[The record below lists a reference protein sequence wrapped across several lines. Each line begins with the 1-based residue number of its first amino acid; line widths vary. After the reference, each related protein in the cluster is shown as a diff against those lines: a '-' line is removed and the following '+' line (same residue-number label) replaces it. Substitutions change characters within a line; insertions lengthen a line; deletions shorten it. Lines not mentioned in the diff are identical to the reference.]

1 MLREECVS
9 LLVQGAPPSFSK
21 STCNHSST
29 HTYALTRSY
38 SLSSMVQSTPRC
50 PVYSPT
56 LAWEGLR
63 ARLFSH
69 SCFSQ
74 IRFSSSLPSRK
85 GSALAPGK
93 VLPRA
98 LSGSYLERCCV
109 HVGTQVCTRGYTR
122 VYTRVHFSLLE
133 CGYILGRPTP
143 SEWILLA
150 SARALR
156 LLCPRCLATH
166 SYVRSVARRRL
177 RMSSE
182 GISYL
187 CTDILHGTMRV

>member
-1 MLREECVS
+1 MGGLEGSLISSSMLLPNS
-9 LLVQGAPPSFSK
+9 FPLLVAFGERLRLSPREGAPS
-21 STCNHSST
+21 
-29 HTYALTRSY
+29 
-38 SLSSMVQSTPRC
+38 
-50 PVYSPT
+50 
-56 LAWEGLR
+56 
-63 ARLFSH
+63 
-69 SCFSQ
+69 
-74 IRFSSSLPSRK
+74 
-85 GSALAPGK
+85 
-93 VLPRA
+93 RA

-109 HVGTQVCTRGYTR
+109 HVGTQVYTRGYTR

-150 SARALR
+150 SVRALR
-156 LLCPRCLATH
+156 LLCPRYLATH

-187 CTDILHGTMRV
+187 CTDILHGTKRV

>member
-1 MLREECVS
+1 
-9 LLVQGAPPSFSK
+9 
-21 STCNHSST
+21 
-29 HTYALTRSY
+29 
-38 SLSSMVQSTPRC
+38 MVQSTPRC
-50 PVYSPT
+50 PGYSPT
-56 LAWEGLR
+56 LEWEGLR
-63 ARLFSH
+63 ARLFPH
-69 SCFSQ
+69 PYFSQ
-74 IRFSSSLPSRK
+74 IRFPSSLPSRK

-109 HVGTQVCTRGYTR
+109 HVGTQVYTRGYTR

-133 CGYILGRPTP
+133 SGYMLGRPTP

-150 SARALR
+150 SVRALR
-156 LLCPRCLATH
+156 LLCPRYLAAH
-166 SYVRSVARRRL
+166 AYAYSVARRRL

-187 CTDILHGTMRV
+187 CTDILHGTKRV